1 MPDSLPLVPA
11 GLQRD
16 FAIASIRS
24 TIVDV
29 PTVRRHE
36 LSTLSVTAQS
46 YVIVEL
52 RLANG
57 AEGIGEAATLGGPRW
72 SEESVESIKATI
84 DAYLAPALI
93 GAPADRFEAAHIRM
107 DAAAKRNNAAKA
119 AIESAL
125 FDAVGKTLGVPAV
138 QFWAAPYARACR
150 CCGLSLPAIPPRR
163 SRRRRSKLA
172 ARLHDTFKVKIGAQ
186 SPEVD
191 IARLRRLAGSLGGQ
205 ASLIVDANQ
214 AWDETAA
221 QRCLPVLAELG
232 IRLVEQP
239 LPAWNL
245 AGMARLRARSNVPLM
260 ADECVFSAHDMLDV
274 VRAEAADV
282 VSLKL
287 VKHGGLLA
295 TRDVAAVAEAAGIG
309 LYGGCLLESS
319 IGAAA
324 HLASIRRAARARLG
338 LRAFR
343 PADPRRRFGRGAVA
357 LHRFP
362 GPSARRARP
371 RRDARQEQAEP
382 LRAPLKRQPSRATP
396 RENPGFST
404 NEGRFPQETDR
415 MAKRKYAKSVP
426 QPLRLSQS
434 MRDLL
439 IHVLLTVSQPTEFVA
454 ISAVNVLD
462 TFSSPIC
469 PGDRMGE

>member
-1 MPDSLPLVPA
+1 
-11 GLQRD
+11 
-16 FAIASIRS
+16 
-24 TIVDV
+24 
-29 PTVRRHE
+29 
-36 LSTLSVTAQS
+36 
-46 YVIVEL
+46 
-52 RLANG
+52 
-57 AEGIGEAATLGGPRW
+57 
-72 SEESVESIKATI
+72 
-84 DAYLAPALI
+84 
-93 GAPADRFEAAHIRM
+93 
-107 DAAAKRNNAAKA
+107 
-119 AIESAL
+119 
-125 FDAVGKTLGVPAV
+125 
-138 QFWAAPYARACR
+138 
-150 CCGLSLPAIPPRR
+150 
-163 SRRRRSKLA
+163 
-172 ARLHDTFKVKIGAQ
+172 VKIGAQ

-324 HLASIRRAARARLG
+324 HLQVFAG
-338 LRAFR
+338 LRELAWGCEHFGPQILVDDLVEEPLHFADFR
-343 PADPRRRFGRGAVA
+343 IHLPAGPGLGVTLDQDKLRRY
-357 LHRFP
+357 
-362 GPSARRARP
+362 ARR
-371 RRDARQEQAEP
+371 
-382 LRAPLKRQPSRATP
+382 
-396 RENPGFST
+396 
-404 NEGRFPQETDR
+404 
-415 MAKRKYAKSVP
+415 
-426 QPLRLSQS
+426 
-434 MRDLL
+434 
-439 IHVLLTVSQPTEFVA
+439 
-454 ISAVNVLD
+454 
-462 TFSSPIC
+462 
-469 PGDRMGE
+469 

>member
-1 MPDSLPLVPA
+1 MPDSLPSVPA

-36 LSTLSVTAQS
+36 LSSLSVTAQS

-93 GAPADRFEAAHIRM
+93 GAPADRFEAARIRM
-107 DAAAKRNNAAKA
+107 DAVAKRNNAAKA

-138 QFWAAPYARACR
+138 QLLGGAVRESMPVLWTLAS
-150 CCGLSLPAIPPRR
+150 GDPAQEIEEAEQ
-163 SRRRRSKLA
+163 KLA

-186 SPEVD
+186 SAD
-191 IARLRRLAGSLGGQ
+191 ADLARLRRIAGALVGR

-214 AWDETAA
+214 AGDETTAL
-221 QRCLPVLAELG
+221 RCLPVLAELG
-232 IRLVEQP
+232 VRLVEQP

-245 AGMARLRARSNVPLM
+245 AGMARLRARSTVPLM
-260 ADECVFSAHDMLDV
+260 ADECVFTAHDMLDV
-274 VRAEAADV
+274 ARAAAADI

-287 VKHGGLLA
+287 VKHGGLIA
-295 TRDVAAVAEAAGIG
+295 TRSVAAVAEATGIG

-324 HLASIRRAARARLG
+324 HLQVFAG
-338 LRAFR
+338 LRELAWGCEH
-343 PADPRRRFGRGAVA
+343 FGPQILVDD
-357 LHRFP
+357 LV
-362 GPSARRARP
+362 
-371 RRDARQEQAEP
+371 DEP
-382 LRAPLKRQPSRATP
+382 LRFADFRIHLPAG
-396 RENPGFST
+396 PGLGVT
-404 NEGRFPQETDR
+404 LDQDKLRR
-415 MAKRKYAKSVP
+415 YA
-426 QPLRLSQS
+426 R
-434 MRDLL
+434 R
-439 IHVLLTVSQPTEFVA
+439 
-454 ISAVNVLD
+454 
-462 TFSSPIC
+462 
-469 PGDRMGE
+469 